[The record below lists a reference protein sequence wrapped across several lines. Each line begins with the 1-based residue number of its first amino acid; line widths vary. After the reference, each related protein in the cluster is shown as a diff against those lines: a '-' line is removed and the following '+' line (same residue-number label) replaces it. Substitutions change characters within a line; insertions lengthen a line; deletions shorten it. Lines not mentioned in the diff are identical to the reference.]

1 MIVEPATKHAV
12 AFFDGQNLFH
22 AARSAFGY
30 SFPNYDPQ
38 ALAQAICFRQG
49 WVLKETRFYTGLHSL
64 AAKPA
69 WNYFWKA
76 KLAVMAREGIYV
88 FSRPLRYRN
97 HVVRLPDGTTHS
109 YLAGEEKGVDV
120 RIAVDVIGMAFRRE
134 YDVALIFSQDQ
145 DLSEAAREIRVI
157 AREQDRWIK
166 IACAFP
172 VSPTYPNTRG
182 VNSTDWIPI
191 DRDTYQAC
199 LDHRDYRPKAG
210 GNP

>member
-1 MIVEPATKHAV
+1 MTSEPARKQTV

-30 SFPNYDPQ
+30 PFPNYDPK
-38 ALAQAICFRQG
+38 ALAHAICARQG
-49 WVLKETRFYTGLHSL
+49 WMLKQTRFYTGIHTL

-69 WNYFWKA
+69 WNHFWTA
-76 KLAVMAREGIYV
+76 KLAVMAREGIHV

-97 HVVRLPDGTTHS
+97 YVVPLPDGTTYS
-109 YLAGEEKGVDV
+109 YLAGEEKGVDA
-120 RIAVDVIGMAFRRE
+120 RIAVDVIGMAFRQE

-157 AREQDRWIK
+157 AREQGRWIK

-182 VNSTDWIPI
+182 INSTDWIPI
-191 DRDTYQAC
+191 ERGAYQAC
-199 LDHRDYRPKAG
+199 LDHRDYRPKGG